1 MDWIIPLLIGI
12 ALTVIL
18 GSLLSIGSQS
28 LYKPAPAPAPTPP
41 SVTDTVVYPS
51 TFTYPFMPYYF
62 NHYPYRPYPRNHLIG
77 PNGCLGG
84 KCGGGLIGPNGCRG
98 GKCGRRGRLN

>member
-12 ALTVIL
+12 VLTIVL
-18 GSLLSIGSQS
+18 GSLL
-28 LYKPAPAPAPTPP
+28 YKPVPAPSAQTT
-41 SVTDTVVYPS
+41 SSTTDIVYPYN
-51 TFTYPFMPYYF
+51 YPFIPYSF
-62 NHYPYRPYPRNHLIG
+62 NQYPYRPFPIYPRGHLIG

-98 GKCGRRGRLN
+98 GKCGGRGRLN